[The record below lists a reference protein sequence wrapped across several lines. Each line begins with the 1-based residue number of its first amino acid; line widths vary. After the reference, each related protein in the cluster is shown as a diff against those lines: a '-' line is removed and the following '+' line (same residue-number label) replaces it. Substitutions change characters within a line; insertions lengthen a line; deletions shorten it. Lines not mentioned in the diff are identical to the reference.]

1 MLGKLIGESKGKRS
15 YRRVIEAGVTGFKVE
30 VAFESQGKF
39 LGLDSTEV
47 GTYTSE
53 TRPDGTLVGQ
63 GQGVVLTKSGVI
75 TWIGHGTGTVD
86 AKGNASY
93 RGSVLYS
100 TSVEK
105 LAKQLHG
112 CAGVFEF
119 SADAE
124 GNTQAKIWEWK

>member
-1 MLGKLIGESKGKRS
+1 MLGKLIAEGKGKRS
-15 YRRVIEAGVTGFKVE
+15 YRRVLDAGATGFKVE
-30 VAFESQGKF
+30 VAFESQGKM
-39 LGLDSTEV
+39 LGLDSMEV
-47 GTYTSE
+47 GTYVSE
-53 TRPDGTLVGQ
+53 TRPDGTLIGQ
-63 GQGVVLTKSGVI
+63 GKGVILTKSGAI
-75 TWIGHGTGTVD
+75 SWIGHGTGTVD

-100 TSVEK
+100 TPDPK

-124 GNTQAKIWEWK
+124 GNTHAKVWEWK